1 MKFKEREMKNELND
15 EMRYNPN
22 TFGTHESIQSG
33 VSNPEKQCCAALSIF
48 SLMTLHHYYERAE
61 SEIENKT
68 PRNILERMFVNS
80 SKVTGDSLSEGEM
93 GLLR

>member
-1 MKFKEREMKNELND
+1 MKFREREMKNELND

-22 TFGTHESIQSG
+22 TIGTHESIQSG
-33 VSNPEKQCCAALSIF
+33 ANNPEKQCCGALSIF
-48 SLMTLHHYYERAE
+48 SLMTLHHYYEKAE
-61 SEIENKT
+61 SELEDKT

-80 SKVTGDSLSEGEM
+80 AKLTGDSIANEEM